1 MVTNMLRTLLLPA
14 VLALAAGAC
23 SKADQDHA
31 KPAQTEKADL
41 KADLKM
47 ISVDEVDT
55 KLAAGEC
62 VPVDANGDGTRKKM
76 GVLPGAVLLSDYEAF
91 SVSEL
96 PADKSKELV
105 FYCAS
110 TRCGASHEA
119 AAKAIAAGYTNVKV
133 MPEGIAGWVKAG
145 KQVQRI

>member
-1 MVTNMLRTLLLPA
+1 MVTFMVRTMLFAA
-14 VLALAAGAC
+14 VLALGAGAC
-23 SKADQDHA
+23 SKADHD
-31 KPAQTEKADL
+31 KPEAAEKASL
-41 KADLKM
+41 QM
-47 ISVDEVDT
+47 VSVDEVDK
-55 KLAAGEC
+55 KLASGAC

-76 GVLPGAVLLSDYEAF
+76 GILPGAVLLSDYETF

-105 FYCAS
+105 FYCAN

-119 AAKAIAAGYTNVKV
+119 AEKARTAGYTNVKV

-145 KQVQRI
+145 KQVQSI